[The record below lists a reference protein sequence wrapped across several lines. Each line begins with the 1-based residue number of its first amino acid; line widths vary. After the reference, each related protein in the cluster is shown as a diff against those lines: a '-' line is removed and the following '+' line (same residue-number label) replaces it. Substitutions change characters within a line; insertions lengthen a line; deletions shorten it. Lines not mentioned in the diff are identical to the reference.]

1 MRIVPVG
8 FRADGLRLDGLL
20 HVPEEHVDG
29 ERRAA
34 IVVCHGRYGIKEW
47 IASRW
52 TPPLVEAGYVCLSF
66 DYRNL
71 GRSEGTLG
79 RLIPQEEVRDLHA
92 AVSFLAARPEVD
104 GARLGVLGWG
114 LGGGVAIEGAAHDE
128 RLRAVVCASG
138 LVDGARHDRHRLSE
152 EAWEA
157 RRSAI
162 ERDRHE
168 RVRTGVSGTIS
179 TGRFPDDRP
188 VEETDGARSDW
199 LRSLIET
206 VGWERA
212 TDPVRLGI
220 PARVTLES
228 LDAFDAFRPID
239 VVDRL
244 SPRPVLFAHVVD
256 DAEFP
261 YDHVLEAYHRAGEPK
276 RLLPVEGATH
286 RGWIDPGTDAQRRYV
301 PQVIAWLRDALHPAT
316 VAG

>member
-1 MRIVPVG
+1 MRTLPVE
-8 FRADGLRLDGLL
+8 FRSDELRLDGLL
-20 HVPEEHVDG
+20 HVPDEHVEG
-29 ERRAA
+29 ERRAG

-79 RLIPQEEVRDLHA
+79 RLVPQEEVRDLHA
-92 AVSFLAARPEVD
+92 AVTFLGDRPEVD
-104 GARLGVLGWG
+104 GERLAAVGWG

-138 LVDGARHDRHRLSE
+138 LVDGGRHDRHRLSE
-152 EAWEA
+152 AAWQE
-157 RRSAI
+157 RRAAM
-162 ERDRHE
+162 ERDREE
-168 RVRTGVSGTIS
+168 RAVTDVSATVS

-188 VEETDGARSDW
+188 VVDADGALSDW
-199 LRSLIET
+199 LRSLIAT
-206 VGWERA
+206 VGRERA

-228 LDAFDAFRPID
+228 LEAFDAFRPIES
-239 VVDRL
+239 VHLL

-261 YDHVLEAYHRAGEPK
+261 YDHVLEAYDRAGEPK
-276 RLLPVEGATH
+276 HLLPIEGSTH
-286 RGWIDPGTDAQRRYV
+286 RGWIDPGTEAQRRYV
-301 PQVIAWLRDALHPAT
+301 PQVIAWLRDVLDPAPVT
-316 VAG
+316 G

>member
-1 MRIVPVG
+1 MRTVPVEV
-8 FRADGLRLDGLL
+8 RVDGLRLDGLL
-20 HVPEEHVDG
+20 HVPDEHVEG
-29 ERRAA
+29 ERRAG

-52 TPPLVEAGYVCLSF
+52 TPPLVDAGYVCLSF

-79 RLIPQEEVRDLHA
+79 RLVPQEEVRDLHA
-92 AVSFLAARPEVD
+92 AVTFLGDRAEVD
-104 GARLGVLGWG
+104 GTRLGVVGWG
-114 LGGGVAIEGAAHDE
+114 LGGGVAIEAAAHDE
-128 RLRAVVCASG
+128 RIRAVVCASG

-152 EAWEA
+152 AAWQE
-157 RRSAI
+157 RRAAI
-162 ERDRHE
+162 ERDRID
-168 RVRTGVSGTIS
+168 RGVTGVSGTVS

-188 VEETDGARSDW
+188 VAAGDEELSDW
-199 LRSLIET
+199 LRSLIAT
-206 VGWERA
+206 VGRERA

-228 LDAFDAFRPID
+228 LEAFDAFQPIAS
-239 VVDRL
+239 VPML

-261 YDHVLEAYHRAGEPK
+261 YEHVLEAYERAGEPK
-276 RLLPVEGATH
+276 QLLPIEGSTH

-301 PQVIAWLRDALHPAT
+301 PQVVAWLRGVLDPAPT
-316 VAG
+316 MG